1 MARLLLKMETAA
13 RCSEKPNNPQGKEIV
28 RLLSTYLG
36 GGYGKKNDLRAGLSF
51 AHNVRCF

>member
-1 MARLLLKMETAA
+1 MRNDPPDKLGAL
-13 RCSEKPNNPQGKEIV
+13 NPAGLEIV